1 MRVRVERVIDGDS
14 VLVARDRGLA
24 GMLFGGGTV
33 EVRLFGIDA
42 PELGQSFGFE
52 ARSALEGMSR
62 GPLTLKTRSKD
73 RYGRTVGTLMDSRG
87 RSVNLMMVEA
97 GFAHAFT
104 RFGTIRGVREAERRA
119 RAARRGVWVARV
131 PETPWDYRRAVAA
144 RRQRARRARRVVWA
158 VLLALFALAA
168 LALFAL
174 SGPFSG
180 ALPLFDMWD
189 LLTSAYSP

>member
-14 VLVARDRGLA
+14 LLVARDRGLA

-62 GPLTLKTRSKD
+62 GPLTLKARSKD

-104 RFGTIRGVREAERRA
+104 RLGTIRGVREAERRA
-119 RAARRGVWVARV
+119 RAGW
-131 PETPWDYRRAVAA
+131 
-144 RRQRARRARRVVWA
+144 
-158 VLLALFALAA
+158 
-168 LALFAL
+168 
-174 SGPFSG
+174 SGPFCLRCSRWRLWLCSRSPG
-180 ALPLFDMWD
+180 LSRARPLFLICGIFWRRRIR
-189 LLTSAYSP
+189 LKACSVSPPPQGCRRVFLAPGPNRR

>member
-14 VLVARDRGLA
+14 LLVARDRGLA

-62 GPLTLKTRSKD
+62 GPLTLKARSKD

-97 GFAHAFT
+97 GFAHAFS
-104 RFGTIRGVREAERRA
+104 
-119 RAARRGVWVARV
+119 
-131 PETPWDYRRAVAA
+131 
-144 RRQRARRARRVVWA
+144 ARRAPRRLGRARPRDAMGLPARRRRAPTASSPRAPGGLGRSACA
-158 VLLALFALAA
+158 VRAGGSGSVRALRAFLGRAPS
-168 LALFAL
+168 F
-174 SGPFSG
+174 
-180 ALPLFDMWD
+180 
-189 LLTSAYSP
+189 